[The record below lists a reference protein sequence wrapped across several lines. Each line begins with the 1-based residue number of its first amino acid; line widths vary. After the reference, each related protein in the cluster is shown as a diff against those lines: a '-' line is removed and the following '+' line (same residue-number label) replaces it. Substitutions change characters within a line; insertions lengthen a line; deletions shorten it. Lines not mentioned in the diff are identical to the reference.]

1 MNTGVA
7 PGSRAEASASAV
19 RKGFHVM
26 WVLGELERER
36 PGPQTLGS
44 IARRARLSESHT
56 HKILAD
62 ARALPFKYVTQAGP
76 GKGYQL
82 SASGR
87 RLLGLAAGNHLPQPS
102 SFRAMLEGLRD
113 LTGHSALLHYRTT
126 TLDGGLL
133 CTLGDLAIAGERQ
146 VEEQV
151 LDFAFRPEPTRTAAG
166 RVMLASLSALAF
178 ERLPAA
184 QQLNVTRV
192 LGIRNLRYEAETHR
206 PPTATGH
213 WRTLAVPLLYDGN
226 VVAGALTLTGP
237 VTQHLS
243 AEEAHLRHLRATAD
257 RVVRMA
263 ILRGRLSFRS

>member
-1 MNTGVA
+1 MNTGAA
-7 PGSRAEASASAV
+7 PVSRAEASASAV

-26 WVLGELERER
+26 WALSELERER
-36 PGPQTLGS
+36 PGPQALGS
-44 IARRARLSESHT
+44 IARRAMLSESHT

-62 ARALPFKYVTQAGP
+62 ARALPFEYVTQAGP

-87 RLLGLAAGNHLPQPS
+87 RLLGTAPRNHLPQPS
-102 SFRAMLEGLRD
+102 SFRSMLEELRD

-133 CTLGDLAIAGERQ
+133 CTLGDLAVAGDRQ

-151 LDFAFRPEPTRTAAG
+151 LDLAFRPDPTRTAAG
-166 RVMLASLSALAF
+166 RVMLASLSASAF

-206 PPTATGH
+206 PPTASGH
-213 WRTLAVPLLYDGN
+213 WRTLAVPLFYNGN
-226 VVAGALTLTGP
+226 DVAGALTLTGP
-237 VTQHLS
+237 VAHHLS
-243 AEEAHLRHLRATAD
+243 AEEAHLRHLRTVAD
-257 RVVRMA
+257 HIVRIA
-263 ILRGRLSFRS
+263 CLGDGT